1 MNLFFDE
8 DAQKLIV
15 DAKKEMYELKH
26 PYVGTEHLFLAILKN
41 KDLDIT
47 KTLNSYNITY
57 QNFYDE
63 LVKSIGIGT
72 KSNDWF
78 LFTPM
83 LRRIINNSAF
93 FADHNK
99 ITPYSLL
106 ISIFQEGDGV
116 ANRILLCLKIDIDSL
131 YDNFINSYDSKGT
144 DKKLLLDD
152 LAINMNKEVS
162 LKTGE
167 SVFGRDQEIDNI
179 IQILLRKNKSNP
191 LLIGEAGVGKTAI
204 VEEFTRRIVNGA
216 VPLKLKEAIIYNL
229 PMSVLVA
236 GTKYRGEF
244 EERFEKIIKEAIDNP
259 NIILFIDEIH
269 TIIGAGGAEGA
280 IDASNIIKPFLARD
294 NLKIIGATTTEEYYK
309 SIEKDKAFNRR
320 FHKIIIEEPTF
331 KEVRKILNS
340 LKPLYEEFHGVLIPE
355 KVINTIIKAS
365 NELIFYGRQ
374 PDKAIDL
381 LDEVSSFSK
390 FNSSMESELNSLNNK
405 VNKLTKKKNNEI
417 KNHNF
422 NKALKLKKAEEKLQA
437 EINKMAFTDYKV
449 TITEED
455 IYRVLYRKSKI
466 PILSKDYL
474 TYKDELVKLFKDQ
487 ETNIEIILKELNNF
501 NFITSKKP
509 LSFLLEGESINKN
522 KFINTIISK
531 VFDSSNLIKLDMNE
545 YRDENSL
552 VKITGSKYYDYDNNI
567 LNKIKTH
574 PFSIIIIDNIDKA
587 NYSVL
592 NYFIKSINRGYFTDY
607 KNNKYYISKTIVF
620 FTTLKNNNLIGFN
633 NKKNNSEYEGITRI
647 IDLDRNNKL
656 IKS

>member
-41 KDLDIT
+41 KDLNIT
-47 KTLNSYNITY
+47 KTLNNYSITY

-83 LRRIINNSAF
+83 LRRIINNSSYF
-93 FADHNK
+93 SDHNK

-106 ISIFQEGDGV
+106 VSIFQEGDGV
-116 ANRILLCLKIDIDSL
+116 ANRILLCLKIDVDSL
-131 YDNFINSYDSKGT
+131 YDNFINSYGEKNT

-152 LAINMNKEVS
+152 LATNMNKEV
-162 LKTGE
+162 KQGE
-167 SVFGRDQEIDNI
+167 SVFGRDEEIDNI
-179 IQILLRKNKSNP
+179 IQVLLRKNKSNP

-204 VEEFTRRIVNGA
+204 VEEITRRIVNGV
-216 VPLKLKEAIIYNL
+216 VPLKLKDTVIYNL

-244 EERFEKIIKEAIDNP
+244 EERFEKIIKEVIDNP

-294 NLKIIGATTTEEYYK
+294 SLRIIGATTTEEYYK

-320 FHKIIIEEPTF
+320 FHKIVIEEPSF
-331 KEVRKILNS
+331 KAVKKILNN
-340 LKPLYEEFHGVLIPE
+340 LKSLYEEFHGVIIPD
-355 KVINTIIKAS
+355 KIINTIIKTS

-390 FNSSMESELNSLNNK
+390 FNSSRESELNLLNTK
-405 VNKLTKKKNNEI
+405 IKKLASNKNNEI
-417 KNHNF
+417 KKHNF
-422 NKALKLKKAEEKLQA
+422 TKALKLRREEEKLQS
-437 EINKMAFTDYKV
+437 ELNKKMFDDYKIA
-449 TITEED
+449 ITEDD
-455 IYRVLYRKSKI
+455 IYKVLYRKTRI
-466 PILSKDYL
+466 PILNKDYL
-474 TYKDELVKLFKDQ
+474 IYKDELIKIFKDQ
-487 ETNIEIILKELNNF
+487 EVNIETILKELNNF

-509 LSFLLEGESINKN
+509 LSFLLEGEYINKN
-522 KFINTIISK
+522 KFINSIIDK
-531 VFDSSNLIKLDMNE
+531 VFDSSNFIKIDMNE

-552 VKITGSKYYDYDNNI
+552 IKITGSKYYDYDNNI

-574 PFSIIIIDNIDKA
+574 PFSIILIDNTDKA
-587 NYSVL
+587 HYSVL

-607 KNNKYYISKTIVF
+607 KNNKYYISKSIVF